1 MEERQVGMSTEELS
15 GSRPVPRLY
24 GDVPTFLGAP
34 RALDPGDLAGAQA
47 AVLGIPFDGLATFRG
62 GATRLAPQFIRKY
75 SLLWGS
81 YNLSLDLDISSYV
94 KLVDYGDVDVVP
106 GDEAESYRRAE
117 ERLGEILA
125 AGAVPVGIGGD
136 HGISIPMV
144 RAVAR
149 ARQGTPMGVII
160 FDTHHDMIH
169 DMAGNLL
176 TRASPTRRII
186 ELPEVPPERV
196 VIIGLR
202 GPRNPEEGY
211 RLAREKGIR
220 CITMEEVEDRGI
232 EAVAR
237 EALEVAC
244 PDGSAPYISVDI
256 DAFDPGFAPGTN
268 SPDPGGL
275 SPREVIRA
283 LRIVAQ
289 RGFAGIDL
297 VEVVP
302 EFDDPAGTTSTLA
315 SRILTEALGCLALAR
330 KQGYGV

>member
-1 MEERQVGMSTEELS
+1 PGMEERQVGMSTEELS

-81 YNLSLDLDISSYV
+81 YNLSLDLDISSYG

-136 HGISIPMV
+136 HGISVPMV

-149 ARQGTPMGVII
+149 ARQGGPPARPGKGHRL
-160 FDTHHDMIH
+160 HHH
-169 DMAGNLL
+169 GRGGGPAHRG
-176 TRASPTRRII
+176 
-186 ELPEVPPERV
+186 
-196 VIIGLR
+196 R
-202 GPRNPEEGY
+202 GPG
-211 RLAREKGIR
+211 G
-220 CITMEEVEDRGI
+220 
-232 EAVAR
+232 
-237 EALEVAC
+237 
-244 PDGSAPYISVDI
+244 
-256 DAFDPGFAPGTN
+256 PGT
-268 SPDPGGL
+268 GV
-275 SPREVIRA
+275 SPRERPVH
-283 LRIVAQ
+283 Q
-289 RGFAGIDL
+289 RRHRRL
-297 VEVVP
+297 
-302 EFDDPAGTTSTLA
+302 
-315 SRILTEALGCLALAR
+315 
-330 KQGYGV
+330 